1 MLHHQVRPVAIK
13 ATIEN
18 RYDVGMGK
26 TGRRPGF
33 ALKPL
38 ERVWIGMA
46 RAGEHLDGHRAVK
59 GCVAT
64 AVNYP
69 KCPASQPVDDRILAN
84 LPRQYGECG
93 CVLPGASSHRVLLGG
108 QWVDRF
114 RTVRCCDQGAIRSC
128 AEVPGNTSNGSPG
141 RIAPRH
147 DVRPSPTNVKATNS
161 GHQFTDRISSGLS

>member
-93 CVLPGASSHRVLLGG
+93 CVLPGASPIGLCWAGTGS
-108 QWVDRF
+108 
-114 RTVRCCDQGAIRSC
+114 I
-128 AEVPGNTSNGSPG
+128 TSNRQVLRSRSNAGVCRCS
-141 RIAPRH
+141 RQHVERVAWKNCPRT
-147 DVRPSPTNVKATNS
+147 RC
-161 GHQFTDRISSGLS
+161 